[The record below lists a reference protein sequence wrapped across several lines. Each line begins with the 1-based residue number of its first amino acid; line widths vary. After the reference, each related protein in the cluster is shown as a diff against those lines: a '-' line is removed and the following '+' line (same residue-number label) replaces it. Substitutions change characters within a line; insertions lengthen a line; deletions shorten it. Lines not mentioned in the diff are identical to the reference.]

1 MIHYGDVCHHSVFYL
16 WIFYFLTVSKCIEN
30 RGRVYQKCIKSI
42 KKKKFYEDAPGY
54 KKRK

>member
-16 WIFYFLTVSKCIEN
+16 WIFYFLTVSKCIGN

-42 KKKKFYEDAPGY
+42 KKKKFL
-54 KKRK
+54 